1 MQKPKAIELV
11 LTCSDL
17 FPKWLEYLKND
28 PEISQQT
35 HLRYEST
42 VKVYLLKYFGKY
54 KIKELSD
61 ESLLKFTVFL
71 KELKLGKKS
80 LAAKTIK
87 NIIGS
92 LSNFFEYCCLRDYI
106 KLNPA
111 KSPLFRQNLIR
122 FVKERRKSDQNIKEK
137 SRNFEELN
145 KLLIASYERDYDFGL
160 TVEFMLASGLR
171 LGEVAALTWGDIRSS
186 TNNTGRTAWFI
197 SVNKT
202 RFFMDKQVQTSA
214 KSGSNGFVPLPN
226 ILIERFEYWKKQSI
240 KLGYS
245 VLPESVI
252 FPRVA
257 QNQMGFSRM
266 IARTSK
272 QIGIRKTTAH
282 CLRHSYVT
290 FLATNGHNLQQ
301 VQKAARHSSV
311 KMTTAYF
318 SASQLGL
325 DEIANTMEKFLVPT
339 ANLGQVIGT
348 SPKLS

>member
-1 MQKPKAIELV
+1 MQEPKTLETL
-11 LTCSDL
+11 LTCADL

-35 HLRYEST
+35 HLRYESD
-42 VKVYLLKYFGKY
+42 VKVYLLKYFGKH
-54 KIKELSD
+54 KLKELSD

-145 KLLIASYERDYDFGL
+145 KLLIASYERNYDFGL
-160 TVEFMLASGLR
+160 TAELMLASGLR

-186 TNNTGRTAWFI
+186 RNNAGGVVWFI

-202 RFFMDKQVQTSA
+202 RFFKDKQVQSSA

-226 ILIERFEYWKKQSI
+226 ILIEKLIYWKKQSI
-240 KLGYS
+240 NLGHNVS
-245 VLPESVI
+245 SENVI
-252 FPRVA
+252 FPKIA

-266 IARTSK
+266 LGRTSM

-290 FLATNGHNLQQ
+290 FLATHGHNLQQ

-325 DEIANTMEKFLVPT
+325 EDIANTMEKFLIPSG
-339 ANLGQVIGT
+339 NLGQRVGT
-348 SPKLS
+348 SPKI